1 MRRLPDDHGIDSVKL
16 HQHYKSDAVSTA
28 SPARLV
34 TMLYDRAL
42 QGLTATHGV
51 LADGRG
57 DMELANTELLHVQ
70 RIINEL
76 QVTLDHDRGG
86 EIASNLDAIYAWSI
100 EQLIEAN
107 LTKQPEPVRHVR
119 DAIQGIRD
127 AWVQATAGL

>member
-1 MRRLPDDHGIDSVKL
+1 VSHGRHDHGIDSVKL

-28 SPARLV
+28 SPAKLV

-42 QGLTATHGV
+42 QGLSTAHRV
-51 LADGRG
+51 LAQGRG
-57 DMELANTELLHVQ
+57 DLELANRELLHVQ
-70 RIINEL
+70 RILNEL

-86 EIASNLDAIYAWSI
+86 EIATNLDAIYAWSI

-107 LTKQPEPVRHVR
+107 MTKQAEPVRLVR
-119 DAIQGIRD
+119 DAIDGIRD

>member
-1 MRRLPDDHGIDSVKL
+1 MKL

-28 SPARLV
+28 SPAKLV

-42 QGLTATHGV
+42 QGLGTAHQV
-51 LADGRG
+51 LAQGRG
-57 DMELANTELLHVQ
+57 DLELANKELLHVQ
-70 RIINEL
+70 RILNEL

-86 EIASNLDAIYAWSI
+86 EIATNLDAIYAWSI

-107 LTKQPEPVRHVR
+107 MTKQAEPVRLVR
-119 DAIQGIRD
+119 DAIDGIRD